1 MLFEFQ
7 KAYIVVA
14 CVVHITFKF
23 QLNENVLTSLL
34 TNVIKTTPNRY
45 NNAFLLQIGRR
56 PNLVEPD
63 KMSVQNSGK
72 KRAHSPA

>member
-14 CVVHITFKF
+14 CVVYIPFKF

-34 TNVIKTTPNRY
+34 TN
-45 NNAFLLQIGRR
+45 
-56 PNLVEPD
+56 
-63 KMSVQNSGK
+63 
-72 KRAHSPA
+72 